1 MGELISLY
9 LSLHGEAGHFTD
21 PLLNWQNARMKYKI
35 IDIRT
40 SAVTKSILIVI
51 SKDIFC
57 ILNNIQPFWTD
68 AKFRDISYDVFIETV
83 DKRQSCMKVKI

>member
-21 PLLNWQNARMKYKI
+21 PLLNRQNARMKYKI

-51 SKDIFC
+51 SLDQGYFLHFEQHPTFLDGC
-57 ILNNIQPFWTD
+57 
-68 AKFRDISYDVFIETV
+68 
-83 DKRQSCMKVKI
+83 